1 MTTLYHLCTIVP
13 IGSTAPIS
21 HFTFTLSLSKLHTT
35 SEGTTP
41 LGRTSAR
48 RRRAALNTH
57 TLSCTIRQETRS
69 LLHVF
74 LALNNLARV
83 EQERSYSLLN
93 SF

>member
-1 MTTLYHLCTIVP
+1 MNHLFTIVP
-13 IGSTAPIS
+13 IGSTAPIL

>member
-1 MTTLYHLCTIVP
+1 MYLFEVQHLFYVFFCAIPFEITYYVR
-13 IGSTAPIS
+13 SS
-21 HFTFTLSLSKLHTT
+21 F

-41 LGRTSAR
+41 LGRTSPR

-57 TLSCTIRQETRS
+57 TRSRTIRQETHS
-69 LLHVF
+69 LLYVF